1 MLARLTLFRMAFDA
15 IANAVGRINLE
26 QEKERLEA
34 NLLQARRMETIG
46 AFASGI
52 AHNFNNIV
60 GAILGHTEMADA
72 QVRSGRR
79 PDGNLAEIRRAG
91 ERARELVDQ
100 ILRFGSR
107 SDRRRERID
116 VKALI
121 AETKSLLVAS
131 LPSHVGLTVNET
143 SGATVVSAEP
153 AQLQQVVLNLCNNAA
168 QAMDDPGIIEIR
180 IEVRETLIA

>member
-1 MLARLTLFRMAFDA
+1 MILGFDGLRAGALAQCCEVNLFRMAFDA

-26 QEKERLEA
+26 QEKGRLEA

-79 PDGNLAEIRRAG
+79 PDGILPEFAVRASA
-91 ERARELVDQ
+91 RASSLT
-100 ILRFGSR
+100 R
-107 SDRRRERID
+107 S
-116 VKALI
+116 
-121 AETKSLLVAS
+121 
-131 LPSHVGLTVNET
+131 
-143 SGATVVSAEP
+143 
-153 AQLQQVVLNLCNNAA
+153 
-168 QAMDDPGIIEIR
+168 
-180 IEVRETLIA
+180 